1 MPDETAE
8 PDHPATPDE
17 TATPHETATPDRPVV
32 PHETAA
38 PDERAGRR
46 AGHPLPEERT
56 AGSADPAAQAE
67 ALLAE
72 SDAREHLLAPDSFLE
87 RRTSEQAA
95 DPPTD

>member
-1 MPDETAE
+1 MPDETAA
-8 PDHPATPDE
+8 PDK
-17 TATPHETATPDRPVV
+17 
-32 PHETAA
+32 TAA
-38 PDERAGRR
+38 PDARAERR
-46 AGHPLPEERT
+46 AGHPLPEELA

-72 SDAREHLLAPDSFLE
+72 SDAREQLRSPDSFLE